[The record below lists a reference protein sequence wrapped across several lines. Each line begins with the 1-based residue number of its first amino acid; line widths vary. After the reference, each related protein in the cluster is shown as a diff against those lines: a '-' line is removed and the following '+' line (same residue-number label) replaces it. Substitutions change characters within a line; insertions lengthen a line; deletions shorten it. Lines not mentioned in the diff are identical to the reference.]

1 MHSLTRHYG
10 INGVPL
16 NWLINYLT
24 DRQQFVKL
32 DDDISNILP
41 ISTGVPQGSILG
53 PILFILYIN
62 DLHMASDK
70 FKAILYADDT
80 TLVSTVSAFKQN
92 AGAPDCKLLSD
103 NINYELTRINEW
115 LALNKLN
122 LNINKTKYIIFHF
135 PQRNMAFLDLELKL
149 CGQHIECVRQFVFL
163 GITIHETL
171 NWDRYIDKIANKIS
185 RTLGVMNK
193 LKHFLPKYTLKIMY
207 SSLIAPH
214 FNNNILLWGFNTHR
228 LIKLQKRAIRII
240 TDSKYNS
247 HTEPLLKFL
256 NILKINDI
264 FTIQCLKFFHNY
276 INDRVPVFFRS
287 FFVEHAL
294 YHDYETRHCHNICI
308 PHSHTTKARKCIRYH
323 IPMLLNMLPAQITA
337 KLYTHSQIGFVNYTK
352 QLLLNKYSNTCLIE
366 NCYVCRCVE
375 T

>member
-1 MHSLTRHYG
+1 MTCIWLA
-10 INGVPL
+10 INL
-16 NWLINYLT
+16 
-24 DRQQFVKL
+24 
-32 DDDISNILP
+32 
-41 ISTGVPQGSILG
+41 
-53 PILFILYIN
+53 
-62 DLHMASDK
+62 
-70 FKAILYADDT
+70 KAILYADDT
-80 TLVSTVSAFKQN
+80 TLVSTVSAFKQS
-92 AGAPDCKLLSD
+92 AGAPDCKLLSE
-103 NINYELTRINEW
+103 NINFELTRINEW

-122 LNINKTKYIIFHF
+122 LNISKTKYIIFHF
-135 PQRNMAFLDLELKL
+135 PQRNMALFNLELKL
-149 CGQHIECVRQFVFL
+149 CGQHIECVRQFIFL

-228 LIKLQKRAIRII
+228 LMKLQKRAIRII

-247 HTEPLLKFL
+247 HTEPLLKSL

-276 INDRVPVFFRS
+276 INDRVPVFFGS
-287 FFVEHAL
+287 FFVENAL
-294 YHDYETRHCHNICI
+294 YHDYETRHCHHICI
-308 PHSHTTKARKCIRYH
+308 PHSRTTKARKCIRYH
-323 IPMLLNMLPAQITA
+323 IPMLLNTLPLQITA

-352 QLLLNKYSNTCLIE
+352 PLFLNGYTSTCLVE
-366 NCYVCRCVE
+366 NCYVCRCVK